1 MTGKAARR
9 LWRGWAIMVI
19 AVAGLSVPAQA
30 DCPLCPKS
38 VTLSDDLARCYLQ
51 RVADVIAQADRLGLP
66 VAMFDLT
73 DCPVERARRG
83 ISLPEPRRS
92 ADAELVPQINTRFV
106 LDAERAQCLEARLR
120 LDLMTIAEI
129 RHYVFAQDCPDE

>member
-1 MTGKAARR
+1 MR
-9 LWRGWAIMVI
+9 LWRGWGIMALA
-19 AVAGLSVPAQA
+19 AVAVTGAAPAQA

-51 RVADVIAQADRLGLP
+51 RVTEQIEEAERLGLP

-73 DCPVERARRG
+73 DCPIERSRRG

-92 ADAELVPQINTRFV
+92 ADAELVPRLDTRFW
-106 LDAERAQCLEARLR
+106 LDAERAHCLEARLR
-120 LDLMTIAEI
+120 SDLMTIAEF